1 MHFLF
6 EVGIILALLVA
17 NGIFA
22 MAEIAVVSAR
32 KTKLRSQADAGD
44 RRARRALD
52 LAESPNRFLS
62 TVQVGITLVGIIA
75 GAYGG
80 ASLSEKVAVPLQSI
94 SWLAPHAK
102 PVAFT
107 LVVLAI
113 TYLSLVVGEL
123 VPKRLGLSNPEKVS
137 ALLAGPMMGISYVA
151 KPLVSLLSASTD
163 GLLKLLGLKE
173 TSEATVTA
181 EDLRLLAREGLRVG
195 ELHKSE
201 SEMVERVLSLD
212 TLTVRDLM
220 TPRPKIIWIQK
231 DDSHEAI
238 WHKVVVSGHTTF
250 PVYDRSRDNV
260 VGIVS
265 IKSIYAH
272 LAAGIPV
279 RIKDLMTPPLLVPPS
294 QNALTLLE
302 TFKKTGKH
310 AAIAIDEFGSVTG
323 LVALH
328 DIMEAIAGDFPTQD
342 ARLRPTAKQREDG
355 SWLIDAMIPIEE
367 FETTVKDFPIDPIS
381 ERDYTTFGG
390 FVVKHIGHVP
400 NEGDCFTA
408 GPYQVEII
416 DMDHLRVDKVL
427 LIPVKS
433 GKPASS

>member
-1 MHFLF
+1 MDFLF
-6 EVGIILALLVA
+6 EAGVILALLVA

-22 MAEIAVVSAR
+22 MAEIAVVSSR
-32 KTKLRSQADAGD
+32 KTKLRSQAEAGD
-44 RRARRALD
+44 RKARRALE

-80 ASLSEKVAVPLQSI
+80 ASLSEKVAAPLESVP
-94 SWLAPHAK
+94 WLAQYAK
-102 PVAFT
+102 PLAFA
-107 LVVLAI
+107 LVVLSI
-113 TYLSLVVGEL
+113 TYLSLVIGEL
-123 VPKRLGLSNPEKVS
+123 VPKRVGLSNPEKVS
-137 ALLAGPMMGISYVA
+137 ALLAGPMMAISKIA
-151 KPLVSLLSASTD
+151 KPLVLLLSASSD
-163 GLLKLLGLKE
+163 GIMKLLGLKE
-173 TSEATVTA
+173 TGETAVTA

-212 TLTVRDLM
+212 MLTVRDLM
-220 TPRPKIIWIQK
+220 TPRPKIIWIQQ
-231 DDSHEAI
+231 DDPHEAI

-250 PVYDRSRDNV
+250 PVYDRGRDNI

-272 LAAGIPV
+272 LAAGIAV
-279 RIKDLMTPPLLVPPS
+279 KIKDLMTPPLFVPPS
-294 QNALTLLE
+294 QNALALLE

-310 AAIAIDEFGSVTG
+310 VAIAIDEYGSVAG

-328 DIMEAIAGDFPTQD
+328 DVMEAIAGDFPTQD
-342 ARLRPTAKQREDG
+342 ARLRPVAKQRDDG

-367 FETTVKDFPIDPIS
+367 FEAAVKDVPIDPIN

-390 FVVKHIGHVP
+390 FIVKHFGRVP
-400 NEGDCFTA
+400 NEGDSIPI

-427 LIPVKS
+427 LIPTNKS
-433 GKPASS
+433 GPV